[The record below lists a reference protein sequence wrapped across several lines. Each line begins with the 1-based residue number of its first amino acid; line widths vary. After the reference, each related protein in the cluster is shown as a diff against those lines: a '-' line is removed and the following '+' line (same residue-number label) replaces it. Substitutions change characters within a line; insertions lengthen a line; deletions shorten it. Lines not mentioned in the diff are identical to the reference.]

1 MPTPEEVLA
10 AYDQRVKAL
19 KYEAAQGHGRSSLE
33 RLQFVEVY
41 DALAASQERVR
52 ELEYLL
58 DYAYYLRF
66 IGEATNHDQELEYW
80 GRVEVAIKPMH
91 ASTVGAEGEQGLDRE
106 GGVHDFGKGMGDDRD
121 PSGLQGGG

>member
-80 GRVEVAIKPMH
+80 GRVEVAIEPMH
-91 ASTVGAEGEQGLDRE
+91 GGWESPASTAGAEGEQGLEERT
-106 GGVHDFGKGMGDDRD
+106 
-121 PSGLQGGG
+121 